1 MKNVSTTKYVL
12 HAKLTAD
19 GVVERPDVVGAI
31 FGQTEGLLGDELDLR
46 ELQSSGRIGRIDI
59 NLETKNGKTRGEIEI
74 PSGLGKIETS
84 ILGAALETVDR
95 VGPSKAKI
103 EVDKIED
110 VRTSKRN
117 YIVDRAKEILSD
129 MLEESAKESEEIKEE
144 IEKSIKS
151 DRIVNFG
158 EAAMPAGPHVPSSD
172 SLIIVE
178 GRSDVLNLLKNGV
191 KNAIAIE
198 GTSVP
203 PEIKEITKD
212 RTVTAF
218 TDGDRGGEL
227 ILKELL
233 QVADVDYIARAPEDK
248 EVEELDKTHIM
259 DGLRKK
265 MPTEEYLKKERLKD
279 EEESEEEKVE
289 EETEE
294 KELEEEEEQVSEEDE
309 KEDKSEESFQEY
321 INKVREEKKAVLL
334 NNDDEKLKEIPVGD
348 LIDEIK
354 SVDSISTVI
363 FDGILT
369 QRLID
374 VASDK
379 GIKTIIGARKN
390 GLVRRPVDL
399 EIKTFSE

>member
-1 MKNVSTTKYVL
+1 MKNISTTKYVL
-12 HAKLTAD
+12 HANLEAE

-59 NLETKNGKTRGEIEI
+59 ELNTRNGKTNGDIEI

-95 VGPSKAKI
+95 VGPSKAEIK
-103 EVDKIED
+103 VDKIED

-129 MLEESAKESEEIKEE
+129 MLEESARESEEIKEE

-151 DRIVNFG
+151 DRIIKFG
-158 EAAMPAGPHVPSSD
+158 EAGMPAGPHVPSSD

-191 KNAIAIE
+191 KNSIAIE

-212 RTVTAF
+212 KTVTAF

-233 QVADVDYIARAPEDK
+233 QVADIDYVARAPEDK
-248 EVEELDKTHIM
+248 EVEELDKAHIM
-259 DGLRKK
+259 DSLRKK
-265 MPTEEYLKKERLKD
+265 MPMEQYLKRERHKK
-279 EEESEEEKVE
+279 EEK

-294 KELEEEEEQVSEEDE
+294 EEVVEEEVETEEEVEQVEETEEELEEQ
-309 KEDKSEESFQEY
+309 KKGKNEY
-321 INKVREEKKAVLL
+321 INEVKGSKKAILL
-334 NNDDEKLKEIPVGD
+334 DSNEELIDEIQVGD
-348 LIDEIK
+348 LINEIK
-354 SVDSISTVI
+354 NTESVKTVI

-379 GIKTIIGARKN
+379 GIKTIVGARKN

-399 EIKTFSE
+399 SIETFSE